1 MDADNDFGAETLSSA
16 TPWASLVEALH
27 TSTDTAR
34 MENESRRTTL
44 SYTCSPARDDV
55 HVALLEATDAHLGK
69 RICGARVFS
78 GNLCLLEPSRC
89 SALERGEVS
98 SRYFGSPLLMIL
110 LLALALAQAGLHP
123 LAPPLPLHRTNQDAS
138 MATLEL
144 RRFGSDHPP

>member
-44 SYTCSPARDDV
+44 SYTCSPAKDNV
-55 HVALLEATDAHLGK
+55 HEALVEATEAHLGK
-69 RICGARVFS
+69 RICGARTLS
-78 GNLCLLEPSRC
+78 GNPCLLEPSGC

-98 SRYFGSPLLMIL
+98 PRYVGLPMFLIL
-110 LLALALAQAGLHP
+110 LLALALAQAG
-123 LAPPLPLHRTNQDAS
+123 S
-138 MATLEL
+138 
-144 RRFGSDHPP
+144 HPPNTPSPSPHKSKGLYDNAGVTTIRVRSPPP